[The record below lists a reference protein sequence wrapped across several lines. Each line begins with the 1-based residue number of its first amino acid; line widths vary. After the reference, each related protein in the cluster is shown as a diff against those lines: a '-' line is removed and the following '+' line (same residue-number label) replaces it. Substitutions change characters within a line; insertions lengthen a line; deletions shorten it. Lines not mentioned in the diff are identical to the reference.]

1 MKKPANPPVAQTETV
16 IAQQLART
24 RILALTDFSHRSQ
37 AAVEY
42 AARLDQVDPRSTYA
56 PPRFAA
62 TIGL

>member
-42 AARLDQVDPRSTYA
+42 AARLAKSIHARLYA